1 MQVLLVTGGEND
13 NDGSLKSTEVLEAG
27 GSWRQTGSLPS
38 ARFGLR
44 AAVLDNNIFVFGDN
58 IFRYVISVLIIELL
72 IVSKRYTF
80 TGGYDYGPYLKDILQ
95 YNTANHTWENVGEM
109 KEARY
114 SHAVGVLG
122 DVSQI
127 CP

>member
-44 AAVLDNNIFVFGDN
+44 AAVLDNKIFVLGG
-58 IFRYVISVLIIELL
+58 
-72 IVSKRYTF
+72 F
-80 TGGYDYGPYLKDILQ
+80 TGGSDFAPKLKDILR
-95 YNTANHTWENVGEM
+95 YNTAYHTWKDDE
-109 KEARY
+109 R
-114 SHAVGVLG
+114 
-122 DVSQI
+122 
-127 CP
+127 